1 MGNQQARQSSYGLDR
16 HGIAKT
22 GTVHWNLSVPELYEH
37 AVRRG
42 EGIIGGNTGHL
53 VFSKLWIDSRMKKAM
68 GH

>member
-1 MGNQQARQSSYGLDR
+1 MIWGPWAPQYNVAQPWIQGY
-16 HGIAKT
+16 
-22 GTVHWNLSVPELYEH
+22 N
-37 AVRRG
+37 G